1 MDKNSVIG
9 FILIALIFIG
19 FTFFQSDRAR
29 KAAELQAQQDSIAL
43 AQMPPQRMA
52 SEAVLESAA
61 VRLWPFI
68 RILFL
73 RTPPRPRRAS

>member
-29 KAAELQAQQDSIAL
+29 KAAELQAQQDSIDA
-43 AQMPPQRMA
+43 
-52 SEAVLESAA
+52 SAA
-61 VRLWPFI
+61 DGVGSRARVR
-68 RILFL
+68 
-73 RTPPRPRRAS
+73 RP